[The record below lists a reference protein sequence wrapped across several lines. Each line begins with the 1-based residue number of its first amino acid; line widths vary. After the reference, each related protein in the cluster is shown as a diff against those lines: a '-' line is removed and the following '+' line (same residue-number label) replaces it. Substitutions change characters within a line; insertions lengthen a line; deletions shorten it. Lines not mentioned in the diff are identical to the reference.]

1 MFTGSKIAKILEC
14 NRTKT
19 TYILNEALK
28 LAWKSRL
35 IDYMVENPV
44 AFVNDGSSDT
54 NRKKMNAVG
63 GRISFKAPDFSG
75 AQFYLRAR
83 SGTQKK

>member
-1 MFTGSKIAKILEC
+1 
-14 NRTKT
+14 
-19 TYILNEALK
+19 
-28 LAWKSRL
+28 
-35 IDYMVENPV
+35 MVENPV

-83 SGTQKK
+83 SGTQKNRCSKPTCTSDLDTTRNIAFCS